1 MGKNSNVKFEIKEDD
16 IANMNTVSMEMRFTD
31 KELSIMDSLKLISP
45 ELAVFYKDGLYI
57 KKYPFESK
65 SYILAHLL
73 REIDG
78 GLRNVFENQTY
89 TIEVKCENAVKQ
101 KEK

>member
-1 MGKNSNVKFEIKEDD
+1 MEKNSNVKFKIKEDE
-16 IANMNTVSMEMRFTD
+16 IINMDTVSMEMRFTD
-31 KELSIMDSLKLISP
+31 KELSIIDSLKLISP

-78 GLRNVFENQTY
+78 GLRDVFENQTHV
-89 TIEVKCENAVKQ
+89 IEVKCRKMR
-101 KEK
+101 